1 MQRFRTCEK
10 GMAATEIA
18 LFLPVL
24 ALLLYLVVEGANT
37 LHDYSTISEA
47 SRSAARQ
54 VVLSGDPSTARPT
67 VEALVTELP
76 VDALTT
82 NVTVGDA
89 GGSVTVEVRYAYTS
103 FFTANARADGPMPAL
118 YTLTART
125 TMPIP

>member
-1 MQRFRTCEK
+1 MKRFRSSEN
-10 GMAATEIA
+10 GMAAVEIA
-18 LFLPVL
+18 LLLPVL
-24 ALLLYLVVEGANT
+24 AMILYVLVEGANT

-54 VVLSGDPSTARPT
+54 VVVSGDTSIAPSVVKA
-67 VEALVTELP
+67 VVTELP

-82 NVTVGDA
+82 TAVLGD
-89 GGSVTVEVRYAYTS
+89 GGKSVTVEVKYAYRS
-103 FFTANARADGPMPAL
+103 LFSVSPQAGDSSPSL